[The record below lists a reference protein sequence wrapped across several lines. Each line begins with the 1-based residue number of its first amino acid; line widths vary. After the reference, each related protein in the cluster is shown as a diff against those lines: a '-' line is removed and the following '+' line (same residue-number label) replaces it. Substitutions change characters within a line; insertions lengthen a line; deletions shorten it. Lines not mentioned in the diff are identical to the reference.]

1 MARSPLPLPTRLP
14 RTKGQWAMAVL
25 AVVVALAFWWWQE
38 RGGASSQD
46 ADRPVER
53 PSSQSTVTPS
63 GPSGSGGQQSP
74 GKHAVDAE
82 TGLALVQVGEL
93 PPEASETLELID
105 DGGPFP
111 HDEDGTVFGNFEGI
125 LPDHE
130 RGYYHEY
137 TVETPG
143 LDHRGAR
150 RIVTGDDDEFFWTED
165 HYESFARIQR

>member
-25 AVVVALAFWWWQE
+25 AVLVGLAFWWWQE
-38 RGGASSQD
+38 RGAAPSQD

-53 PSSQSTVTPS
+53 PSSHATVTPQD
-63 GPSGSGGQQSP
+63 GGAAGNAS
-74 GKHAVDAE
+74 VDPE
-82 TGLALVQVGEL
+82 TGLPLVEVGDL
-93 PPEASETLELID
+93 PAEAEETLGLID

-111 HDEDGTVFGNFEGI
+111 YDEDGTVFGNFEGI

-143 LDHRGAR
+143 LSHRGPL
-150 RIVTGDDDEFFWTED
+150 RIVTGDEDEFFWTED
-165 HYESFARIQR
+165 HYASFARIQR

>member
-14 RTKGQWAMAVL
+14 RTKGQWGMAVL
-25 AVVVALAFWWWQE
+25 AVLVALAFWWWQE
-38 RGGASSQD
+38 NQGGSSQD

-53 PSSQSTVTPS
+53 PSSHATVA
-63 GPSGSGGQQSP
+63 PSGSSDHQAPDSADP
-74 GKHAVDAE
+74 E
-82 TGLALVQVGEL
+82 TGLPVLQVEDL
-93 PPEASETLELID
+93 PPEAAETLELID
-105 DGGPFP
+105 AGGPFP

-150 RIVTGDDDEFFWTED
+150 RIVTGDEDEFFWTED